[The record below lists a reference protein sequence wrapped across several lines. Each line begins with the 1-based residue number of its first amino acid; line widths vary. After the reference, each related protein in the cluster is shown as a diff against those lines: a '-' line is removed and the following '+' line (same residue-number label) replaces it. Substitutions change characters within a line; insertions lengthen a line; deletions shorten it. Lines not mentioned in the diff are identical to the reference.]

1 MATLSDALD
10 LVIAEK
16 KRTQADGTVNMYEQ
30 KAKNLRRLMGTKDLA
45 TFRSSDVKE
54 YIRARE
60 SDVSPSTVQ
69 KELVVLGQAL
79 KYARLEEWLPRTVD
93 QIMPVKY
100 SAKYA
105 PRENFVPQDK
115 MWQLVRRF
123 PPKHGAMIAFM
134 LATGANLSEALHA
147 RRVHIDLQKQIV
159 FIDGT
164 KRETRKRWVPIPPP
178 NMPLIEFVLK
188 NAPGQ
193 DRLFEEWTNIWRDLG
208 QASERVGLPRLSS
221 NDLRRTFASH
231 LVQHGV
237 PLDKVAKWMGHA
249 SVAMVY
255 KVYGRSTPEA
265 DRNLLDQYYA
275 K

>member
-16 KRTQADGTVNMYEQ
+16 KRTQAAGTVNMYEQ
-30 KAKNLRRLMGTKDLA
+30 KAKNLRRLLGERDLA
-45 TFRSSDVKE
+45 SFRSSDVKE
-54 YIRARE
+54 YIKARE
-60 SDVSPSTVQ
+60 AEVEPSTVQ

-79 KYARLEEWLPRTVD
+79 KYARLEEWLPRSVD

-100 SAKYA
+100 TAKYI
-105 PRENFVPQDK
+105 PRANFVPQDK
-115 MWQLVRRF
+115 MWPLVKAF
-123 PPKHGAMIAFM
+123 EPKRGSMIAFM
-134 LATGANLSEALHA
+134 LATGANLSEAMHA
-147 RRVHIDLQKQIV
+147 RRVHIDLDRQVV

-178 NMPLIEFVLK
+178 NLPFLEYVLK
-188 NAPGQ
+188 HAPGMDQ
-193 DRLFEEWTNIWRDLG
+193 LFEEWTNIWRDLG
-208 QASERVGLPRLSS
+208 HASERIGLPRLSS

-237 PLDKVAKWMGHA
+237 PLDKVAKWMGHS

-265 DRNLLDQYYA
+265 DKNLLDQYYA